1 MFKVIQHYIR
11 EKGKKSLPAFSAA
24 SGTMGTVAD
33 VMEPIAPFAQY
44 LYFASLAALL
54 LLLGTALVK
63 APWRDPLAGIILFF
77 TISAAVNGTIYYCQS
92 PEQPNGLLASQIEA
106 VAKLQARLG
115 IMQQSLTQID
125 QQTKAI
131 ATSNAQIAQH
141 TQITALGIAKLNQS
155 LEKLV
160 QNKQQ
165 ASIIS
170 NPTSAGDYYQNARLY
185 EMKGDYRQARQAY
198 LTYFQFQQDY
208 IDPHLRYQGFLK
220 IQEGIA
226 GAREIYNQQFHQ
238 QHGVTVEFAQIMLY
252 DLDLRREQLT
262 ALVDKYPRFT
272 PAWYELSRLHS
283 KVLLGKQTSKDK
295 IIEKQYLEQVILL
308 HQQGQWLK
316 YYLDHEKFNAH
327 LEDAQSRHN
336 LAAHRSQS
344 GLQQTLTFKPSL
356 SNLGFQLELQYLD
369 TPQEILY
376 KTAEMSEFQSTG
388 QGHWRDPETGL
399 LVPNTS
405 ITLDKAISSPQT
417 IQFKLVDTKGNLSST
432 YDYHFDAQQHAA
444 QAQQQMLE
452 MTKNAWLMLRDFDGA
467 TLIYFS
473 QIASSRCAISSVRYS
488 INNDKLDQQIQLPP
502 CDLQD
507 PFSLP
512 DNFESYFKGP
522 VDLQSVSIQLTYH
535 NQQKS
540 SIETFRKGA

>member
-11 EKGKKSLPAFSAA
+11 EKGKKTLPAFSAA

-44 LYFASLAALL
+44 LYFASLGALL
-54 LLLGTALVK
+54 LLLATALVK

-77 TISAAVNGTIYYCQS
+77 TISAAINGTIYYCQS

-131 ATSNAQIAQH
+131 ATSNEQIAQH
-141 TQITALGIAKLNQS
+141 TQTTAQEIAKLNQN

-160 QNKQQ
+160 QDKGQ
-165 ASIIS
+165 AAIIS
-170 NPTSAGDYYQNARLY
+170 EPSSPRDYYQNARLY

-198 LTYFQFQQDY
+198 LGYFQYQQEY

-220 IQEGIA
+220 IQEGFA
-226 GAREIYNQQFHQ
+226 GAREIYNEQFQQQ
-238 QHGVTVEFAQIMLY
+238 TSTTVAFAKAML
-252 DLDLRREQLT
+252 LESEPRQAQLEEIV
-262 ALVDKYPRFT
+262 AAQPDFT
-272 PAWYELSRLHS
+272 PAWYELSRLYS
-283 KVLLGKQTSKDK
+283 SALLGRQTSEHKLL
-295 IIEKQYLEQVILL
+295 EKQYLEQVIRLNE
-308 HQQGQWLK
+308 QGQWLK
-316 YYLDHEKFNAH
+316 YYLDQEQFNRH
-327 LEDAQSRHN
+327 LDDAQSRYK
-336 LAAHRSQS
+336 LAETRSET
-344 GLQQTLTFKPSL
+344 GLKQTLTFTPSL

-369 TPQEILY
+369 TPQQILY

-405 ITLDKAISSPQT
+405 ITLAKNIQSPQS
-417 IQFKLVDTKGNLSST
+417 IQFKLVDASGNVSQV
-432 YDYHFDAQQHAA
+432 YQYHFDAQQHAA
-444 QAQQQMLE
+444 LAQQQMLE
-452 MTKNAWLMLRDFDGA
+452 MTKNAWLLLRDFDGE
-467 TLIYFS
+467 TLVYFS
-473 QIASSRCAISSVRYS
+473 QIASSRCAISAVHYS

-512 DNFESYFKGP
+512 DDYNSYFAGP
-522 VDLQSVSIQLTYH
+522 NDLESIKIQLTYH

-540 SIETFRKGA
+540 SVETFRKVP

>member
-11 EKGKKSLPAFSAA
+11 EKGKKTLPAFSAA

-44 LYFASLAALL
+44 LYFASLGALL
-54 LLLGTALVK
+54 LLLATALVK

-77 TISAAVNGTIYYCQS
+77 TISAAINGTIYYCQS

-131 ATSNAQIAQH
+131 ATSNEKIAQH
-141 TQITALGIAKLNQS
+141 TQTTAQEIAKLNQN

-160 QNKQQ
+160 QDKGQ
-165 ASIIS
+165 AAIIS
-170 NPTSAGDYYQNARLY
+170 EPSSPRDYYQNARLY

-198 LTYFQFQQDY
+198 LGYFQYQQIY

-220 IQEGIA
+220 IQEGFA
-226 GAREIYNQQFHQ
+226 GAREIYNEQFQQQ
-238 QHGVTVEFAQIMLY
+238 TSTTVAFAKAML
-252 DLDLRREQLT
+252 LESEPRQAQLEEIV
-262 ALVDKYPRFT
+262 AAQPDFT
-272 PAWYELSRLHS
+272 PAWYELSRLYS
-283 KVLLGKQTSKDK
+283 SALLGRQTSEHKLL
-295 IIEKQYLEQVILL
+295 EKQYLEQVIRLNE
-308 HQQGQWLK
+308 QGQWLK
-316 YYLDHEKFNAH
+316 YYLDQEQFNRH
-327 LEDAQSRHN
+327 LDDAQSRYN
-336 LAAHRSQS
+336 LAETRSET
-344 GLQQTLTFKPSL
+344 GLKQTLTFTPSL

-369 TPQEILY
+369 TPQQILY
-376 KTAEMSEFQSTG
+376 KTAEMSDFQSTG

-405 ITLDKAISSPQT
+405 ITLAKNIQSPQA
-417 IQFKLVDTKGNLSST
+417 IQFKLVDASGNVSQV
-432 YDYHFDAQQHAA
+432 YQYHFDAQQHAA
-444 QAQQQMLE
+444 LAQQQMLE
-452 MTKNAWLMLRDFDGA
+452 MTKNAWLLLRDFDGE
-467 TLIYFS
+467 TLVYFS
-473 QIASSRCAISSVRYS
+473 QIASSRCAISAVHYS

-512 DNFESYFKGP
+512 DDYNSYFAGP
-522 VDLQSVSIQLTYH
+522 NDLESIKIQLTYH

-540 SIETFRKGA
+540 SVETFRKVP